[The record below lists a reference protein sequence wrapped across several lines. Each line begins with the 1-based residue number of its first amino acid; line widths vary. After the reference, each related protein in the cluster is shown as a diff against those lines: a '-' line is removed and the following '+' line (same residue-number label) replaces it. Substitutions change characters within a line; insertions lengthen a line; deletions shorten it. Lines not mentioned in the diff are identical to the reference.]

1 MFITS
6 YNRFLTETRKIALTI
21 AALGVLSVNTTGQ
34 VNDLSSQQNLISP
47 DSIEGCTYCLQ
58 ISGKMAIAKNNN
70 AIAIKIYRYDS
81 LIYTTQA
88 NNATGRFSFYLPF
101 NNEYKIILSKP
112 GYYDKFITVDTKFP
126 KTKVEAKYEVAFTT
140 DMFKTMEGL
149 DVTVLQEPLVEMK
162 YDSGEDI
169 FDFDPLYTQYMIDKI
184 DRLYSDYRLLLIAD
198 EEANNTTSPKKR
210 SR

>member
-6 YNRFLTETRKIALTI
+6 DNCFLTGTRKIALAI
-21 AALGVLSVNTTGQ
+21 AAIVILSVNTTGQ
-34 VNDLSSQQNLISP
+34 VQDMSNQQTTINA
-47 DSIEGCTYCLQ
+47 DSMQGCTYCLQ
-58 ISGKMAIAKNNN
+58 ISGKIVIAKNNN

-81 LIYTTQA
+81 LIHRIEA
-88 NNATGRFSFYLPF
+88 SNATGHFSFYLPF
-101 NNEYKIILSKP
+101 DNVYKVVLSKP

-126 KTKVEAKYEVAFTT
+126 KKNVEAKYEVAFTT

-162 YDSGEDI
+162 YDNAEDI
-169 FDFDPLYTQYMIDKI
+169 FDFDPLYTQYMIDRI

-198 EEANNTTSPKKR
+198 EESNNTAKKR
-210 SR
+210 K